1 MLQLGVEMGR
11 KHRGKPPPKVH
22 DRIAA
27 LPVNAVVARAVV
39 DDPYE
44 KGAQIAV
51 LRSLRDDPLARLHD
65 RKQIGDVQFKAGRL
79 WQNDYEAAEIGSA
92 RGIDPAKDQVD
103 GGRFSE
109 LNTDR
114 RLAAAARLLKDRR
127 AIGQLGEVI
136 ITDVLGR
143 GLMIKQAVEAR
154 GFMDR
159 ASMEFYSRLFRE
171 SLNTIAALRGLVL
184 VHTARTRT

>member
-1 MLQLGVEMGR
+1 MLGVEMGR
-11 KHRGKPPPKVH
+11 RRGKPPTRVH
-22 DRIAA
+22 ERIAA

-44 KGAQIAV
+44 PGTQIAV
-51 LRSLRDDPLARLHD
+51 LRSLRDDPLARLHE
-65 RKQIGDVQFKAGRL
+65 RRQIGDIQFKAGRL

-103 GGRFSE
+103 GGRFAE

-114 RLAAAARLLKDRR
+114 RLAASARLNRDKR
-127 AIGQLGEVI
+127 AIGQLGELIV
-136 ITDVLGR
+136 TDVLGR

-154 GFMDR
+154 GFSDR
-159 ASMEFYSRLFRE
+159 ASLEFYSRLFRE

>member
-1 MLQLGVEMGR
+1 MLGVEMAR
-11 KHRGKPPPKVH
+11 RRGKPPTRVH
-22 DRIAA
+22 ERIAA

-39 DDPYE
+39 DDPFE
-44 KGAQIAV
+44 VGSVITV

-65 RKQIGDVQFKAGRL
+65 RHQIGDIQFKAGRM

-103 GGRFSE
+103 GGRFAE

-114 RLAAAARLLKDRR
+114 RLAAAARLTKDN
-127 AIGQLGEVI
+127 AKLGMIAEMLLR
-136 ITDVLGR
+136 DVLGR

-154 GFMDR
+154 GFTDK
-159 ASMEFYSRLFRE
+159 ASLEFYGRLFRE
-171 SLNTIAALRGLVL
+171 SLNTIAVMRGLVME
-184 VHTARTRT
+184 R